1 KLDTKDEKRIVIR
14 ELPFGST
21 TESLINSVEAAARKN
36 KVKIA
41 SISDFTGE
49 NVEIEIKL
57 ARGVYTQEVVD
68 SLYAFTECENSI
80 SVNLLVIKDGKPTSM
95 TVTEV
100 VQYHARRLVS
110 ILTQEL
116 QLEHDQLLDRLHART
131 LERIFVEE
139 RLYKRIEEEKTAEA
153 VTNTVI
159 EGFEPYRKE
168 IRRKVTPDDVERLL
182 KIPIRRI
189 SRYDIEKA
197 KREIEEIKARL
208 EEIKHHLANITE
220 YAIDYL
226 GSVVSDYRNEYPRR
240 TEIGS
245 FDRVDVREAAVRNL
259 SLRYD
264 AKTGYLGYN
273 VNSGKELFKVS
284 AYDRILVIRSSG
296 TYSVMNV
303 PEKLFVDKGMLSC
316 GLADKETLAEKV
328 FTVVYKDSKSHY
340 PYMKRTK
347 IEQYILDKGY
357 EIAPSGATVLALTTR
372 DGVVANVKYRKKKN
386 IRVLEEDFDIDEYL
400 IKGVRAQGV
409 RLATREATSARFVA
423 RRG

>member
-1 KLDTKDEKRIVIR
+1 
-14 ELPFGST
+14 
-21 TESLINSVEAAARKN
+21 
-36 KVKIA
+36 
-41 SISDFTGE
+41 
-49 NVEIEIKL
+49 
-57 ARGVYTQEVVD
+57 
-68 SLYAFTECENSI
+68 
-80 SVNLLVIKDGKPTSM
+80 PTSM

-139 RLYKRIEEEKTAEA
+139 RLYKRIEEETTADA

-159 EGFEPYRKE
+159 EGFEPYKNE

-197 KREIEEIKARL
+197 KREIEEIKARI

-226 GSVVSDYRNEYPRR
+226 GSVVSDYRKDYPRR

-245 FDRVDVREAAVRNL
+245 FDRVDAREAAVRNL

-284 AYDRILVIRSSG
+284 AYDRILVIRASG

-303 PEKLFVDKGMLSC
+303 PEKLFVDRGMLSC
-316 GLADKETLAEKV
+316 GLADKEILAEKV
-328 FTVVYKDSKSHY
+328 FSVVYKDKKTHY
-340 PYMKRTK
+340 PYMKRTR

-357 EIAPSGATVLALTTR
+357 EIAPSGTTVLALTTR

-386 IRVLEEDFDIDEYL
+386 IRVLEEDFDIDDYL
-400 IKGVRAQGV
+400 VKGARAQGV

-423 RRG
+423 RRS